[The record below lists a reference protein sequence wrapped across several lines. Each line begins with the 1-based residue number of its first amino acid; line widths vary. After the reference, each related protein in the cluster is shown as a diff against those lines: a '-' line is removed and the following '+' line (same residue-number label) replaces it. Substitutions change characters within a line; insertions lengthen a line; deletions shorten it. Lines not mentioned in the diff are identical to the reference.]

1 MSTDTST
8 VSEAAPTSCDEAAL
22 STRAKVRLRNRDI
35 LTSHGNIALRKA
47 AVEIIE
53 YALQAAN
60 PYPAVRRL
68 VQLDGHL
75 LSVGDLVFDLKRY
88 ERIFVLGAG
97 KASLPIAQAL
107 EDILGDR
114 ISDGLFVLK
123 HGSRADLNRT
133 AGSPPRVIYAAHPVP
148 DENGHRGAQ
157 AMMEMAEG
165 FAKNDLVFAGI
176 SGGSSALLPLPV
188 EGVSL
193 ADKQKVNQVLLHCGA
208 DIIEINAVRKH
219 LSRIKGGWLA
229 KAILPATLVN
239 VTVSDVVGDPLDY
252 ITGPTVADTSTFDD
266 ARGVLDRYE
275 LWAAFP
281 KSAADYLRSGGE
293 AQETP
298 KDFGDAPIYTFLIV
312 DSAAACLGAA
322 ERAAEL
328 GYEPMILTTMLKG
341 EAREAGTFFAAIA
354 NEIVRFGRPMSA
366 PCAIVAGGENTVTI
380 LGECGRGGPNQE
392 LALSACLDLVGL
404 ENVVLAAIDTDGTD
418 GPTDLAGGI
427 VDGSTLPAAQA
438 KGIDV
443 FRALHDHDA
452 SRVLQELGD
461 AIVTGHTGTNVN
473 DLRLLLVK
481 QKCQAPEQL
490 PFLHRGI

>member
-1 MSTDTST
+1 
-8 VSEAAPTSCDEAAL
+8 
-22 STRAKVRLRNRDI
+22 
-35 LTSHGNIALRKA
+35 
-47 AVEIIE
+47 VEIIE

-60 PYPAVRRL
+60 PYTAVRRL

-88 ERIFVLGAG
+88 ERVFVMGAG

-107 EDILGDR
+107 EDILGDH

-123 HGSRADLNRT
+123 HGSRANLNRT
-133 AGSPPRVIYAAHPVP
+133 KVIYAAHPVP
-148 DENGHRGAQ
+148 DENGHKGAQ
-157 AMMEMAEG
+157 AMMKMAEG
-165 FAKNDLVFAGI
+165 FAKNDLVLVGI

-193 ADKQKVNQVLLHCGA
+193 ADKQEVNQVLLHCGA
-208 DIIEINAVRKH
+208 DITEINAVRKH
-219 LSRIKGGWLA
+219 LS
-229 KAILPATLVN
+229 
-239 VTVSDVVGDPLDY
+239 TVP
-252 ITGPTVADTSTFDD
+252 DTSTFDD

-275 LWAAFP
+275 LWEAFP
-281 KSAADYLRSGGE
+281 ESAADYLRSGGE

-298 KDFGDAPIYTFLIV
+298 KDFGDAPVYTFLIV
-312 DSAAACLGAA
+312 DSTAACLGAA

-328 GYEPMILTTMLKG
+328 GYKPMILTTMLKG

-354 NEIVRFGRPMSA
+354 NEIVRFGRPISA

-380 LGECGRGGPNQE
+380 PDKYGKYGKGGGPNQE
-392 LALSACLDLVGL
+392 FALSACLDLVGL
-404 ENVVLAAIDTDGTD
+404 ENVVLVAIDTDGTD

-438 KGIDV
+438 KEIDV

-452 SRVLQELGD
+452 SRVLQDLGD
-461 AIVTGHTGTNVN
+461 AIITGHTGTNVN
-473 DLRLLLVK
+473 DLRLLLV
-481 QKCQAPEQL
+481 
-490 PFLHRGI
+490 G

>member
-8 VSEAAPTSCDEAAL
+8 VSEAVL
-22 STRAKVRLRNRDI
+22 STRAKVYLRNRDI

-53 YALQAAN
+53 HALQAAD
-60 PYPAVRRL
+60 PYTAVRRL

-75 LSVGDLVFDLKRY
+75 LSVGDLVFNLKLY
-88 ERIFVLGAG
+88 ERIFVMGAG

-133 AGSPPRVIYAAHPVP
+133 KVIYAAHPVP
-148 DENGHRGAQ
+148 DENGHKGAQ

-193 ADKQKVNQVLLHCGA
+193 ADKQRVNQVLLHCGA

-239 VTVSDVVGDPLDY
+239 LTVSDVVGDPLDY
-252 ITGPTVADTSTFDD
+252 ITGPTVPDTSTFDD
-266 ARGVLDRYE
+266 ARGVLNRYE
-275 LWAAFP
+275 L
-281 KSAADYLRSGGE
+281 
-293 AQETP
+293 
-298 KDFGDAPIYTFLIV
+298 
-312 DSAAACLGAA
+312 
-322 ERAAEL
+322 
-328 GYEPMILTTMLKG
+328 
-341 EAREAGTFFAAIA
+341 
-354 NEIVRFGRPMSA
+354 
-366 PCAIVAGGENTVTI
+366 
-380 LGECGRGGPNQE
+380 
-392 LALSACLDLVGL
+392 
-404 ENVVLAAIDTDGTD
+404 
-418 GPTDLAGGI
+418 
-427 VDGSTLPAAQA
+427 
-438 KGIDV
+438 
-443 FRALHDHDA
+443 
-452 SRVLQELGD
+452 
-461 AIVTGHTGTNVN
+461 
-473 DLRLLLVK
+473 
-481 QKCQAPEQL
+481 
-490 PFLHRGI
+490 

>member
-8 VSEAAPTSCDEAAL
+8 VSEAAL
-22 STRAKVRLRNRDI
+22 STRAKVHLRNRDI

-53 YALQAAN
+53 HALQAAN
-60 PYPAVRRL
+60 HYTAVRRL

-75 LSVGDLVFDLKRY
+75 LSVGDLIFDLKRY
-88 ERIFVLGAG
+88 ERIFVMGAG

-133 AGSPPRVIYAAHPVP
+133 KVIYAAHPVP
-148 DENGHRGAQ
+148 DENGHKGAQ

-239 VTVSDVVGDPLDY
+239 LTVSDVVGDPLDY
-252 ITGPTVADTSTFDD
+252 ITGPTVPDTSTFDD
-266 ARGVLDRYE
+266 ARGVLDRYK
-275 LWAAFP
+275 LWEAFP
-281 KSAADYLRSGGE
+281 ESATDYLRSGGE

-328 GYEPMILTTMLKG
+328 GYRPMILTTMLKG
-341 EAREAGTFFAAIA
+341 EARDAGTFFAAIA
-354 NEIVRFGRPMSA
+354 NEIVRFGRPTSA

-380 LGECGRGGPNQE
+380 TEKHGRYGKGGGPNQE
-392 LALSACLDLVGL
+392 FALSACLDLVGL
-404 ENVVLAAIDTDGTD
+404 ENVVLVAIDTDGTD

-438 KGIDV
+438 KEIDV

-461 AIVTGHTGTNVN
+461 AMVTGHTGTNVN
-473 DLRLLLVK
+473 DLRLLLV
-481 QKCQAPEQL
+481 
-490 PFLHRGI
+490 G

>member
-1 MSTDTST
+1 MSTDSST
-8 VSEAAPTSCDEAAL
+8 VSEAAL
-22 STRAKVRLRNRDI
+22 STRAKAHLRNRDI

-60 PYPAVRRL
+60 PYTAVRRL
-68 VQLDGHL
+68 MQLDGHL

-88 ERIFVLGAG
+88 ERIFVMGAG

-123 HGSRADLNRT
+123 HGSPVDLNRT
-133 AGSPPRVIYAAHPVP
+133 KVIYAAHPVP
-148 DENGHRGAQ
+148 DENGHKGAQ

-165 FAKNDLVFAGI
+165 FAKNDLVLVGI

-239 VTVSDVVGDPLDY
+239 LTVSDVVGDPLDY
-252 ITGPTVADTSTFDD
+252 ITGPTVPDTSTYDD

-275 LWAAFP
+275 LWEAFP
-281 KSAADYLRSGGE
+281 ESAADYLRSGGE

-312 DSAAACLGAA
+312 DSTAACLGAA

-328 GYEPMILTTMLKG
+328 GYKPMILTTMLKG

-380 LGECGRGGPNQE
+380 PGEYGRGGPNQE
-392 LALSACLDLVGL
+392 FALSACLDLIGL
-404 ENVVLAAIDTDGTD
+404 ENIVLVAIDTDGTD

-461 AIVTGHTGTNVN
+461 AMVTGHTGTNVN
-473 DLRLLLVK
+473 DLRLLLV
-481 QKCQAPEQL
+481 
-490 PFLHRGI
+490 G

>member
-1 MSTDTST
+1 MPVTTS
-8 VSEAAPTSCDEAAL
+8 EGPTTRAGM
-22 STRAKVRLRNRDI
+22 STRAKVHLRNRDI

-68 VQLDGHL
+68 VQPCTCRTGQVLDGHL
-75 LSVGDLVFDLKRY
+75 LSVGDLVFDLKLY
-88 ERIFVLGAG
+88 ERIFAMGAG

-123 HGSRADLNRT
+123 HGSLADLNRT
-133 AGSPPRVIYAAHPVP
+133 EVIYAAHPVP

-188 EGVSL
+188 DGVSL
-193 ADKQKVNQVLLHCGA
+193 ADKQRVNQVLLHCGA

-239 VTVSDVVGDPLDY
+239 LTVSDVVGDPLDY

-275 LWAAFP
+275 LWEALP
-281 KSAADYLRSGGE
+281 ESAADYLRSGGE

-328 GYEPMILTTMLKG
+328 GYKPMILTTMLKG

-366 PCAIVAGGENTVTI
+366 PCAIV
-380 LGECGRGGPNQE
+380 
-392 LALSACLDLVGL
+392 S
-404 ENVVLAAIDTDGTD
+404 
-418 GPTDLAGGI
+418 
-427 VDGSTLPAAQA
+427 
-438 KGIDV
+438 
-443 FRALHDHDA
+443 
-452 SRVLQELGD
+452 
-461 AIVTGHTGTNVN
+461 
-473 DLRLLLVK
+473 
-481 QKCQAPEQL
+481 
-490 PFLHRGI
+490 

>member
-8 VSEAAPTSCDEAAL
+8 VSEAAL
-22 STRAKVRLRNRDI
+22 STRAKVHLRNRDI

-53 YALQAAN
+53 YALQAAS

-88 ERIFVLGAG
+88 ERIFVMGAG

-133 AGSPPRVIYAAHPVP
+133 KVIYAAHPVP
-148 DENGHRGAQ
+148 DENGHKGAQ

-239 VTVSDVVGDPLDY
+239 LTVSDVVGDPLDY
-252 ITGPTVADTSTFDD
+252 ITGPTVPDTSTFDD
-266 ARGVLDRYE
+266 ARGVLDRYK
-275 LWAAFP
+275 LWEAFP
-281 KSAADYLRSGGE
+281 ESAADYLRSGGE

-298 KDFGDAPIYTFLIV
+298 KDFRDAPIYTFLIV
-312 DSAAACLGAA
+312 DSTAACLGAA

-328 GYEPMILTTMLKG
+328 GYKPMILTTMLKG
-341 EAREAGTFFAAIA
+341 EARDAGTFFAAIA
-354 NEIVRFGRPMSA
+354 NEIVRFGRPTSA
-366 PCAIVAGGENTVTI
+366 PCAIVAGGENTVTVT
-380 LGECGRGGPNQE
+380 EKHGRYGKGGGPNQE
-392 LALSACLDLVGL
+392 FALSACLDLVGL
-404 ENVVLAAIDTDGTD
+404 ENVVLVAIDTDGTD

-438 KGIDV
+438 KEIDV

-461 AIVTGHTGTNVN
+461 AMVTGHTGTNVN
-473 DLRLLLVK
+473 DLRLLLV
-481 QKCQAPEQL
+481 
-490 PFLHRGI
+490 G

>member
-8 VSEAAPTSCDEAAL
+8 GL
-22 STRAKVRLRNRDI
+22 SARAKVYLRNRDI

-60 PYPAVRRL
+60 PYTAVRRL

-88 ERIFVLGAG
+88 ERVFVVGAG

-133 AGSPPRVIYAAHPVP
+133 KVIYAAHPVP
-148 DENGHRGAQ
+148 DENGRKGAQ

-165 FAKNDLVFAGI
+165 FAKNDLVLVGI

-208 DIIEINAVRKH
+208 DITEINAVRKH

-239 VTVSDVVGDPLDY
+239 LTVSDVVGDPLDY
-252 ITGPTVADTSTFDD
+252 ITGPTVPDTSTFDD

-275 LWAAFP
+275 LWEAFP
-281 KSAADYLRSGGE
+281 ESAADYLRSGGE

-312 DSAAACLGAA
+312 DSTAACLGAA

-328 GYEPMILTTMLKG
+328 GYKPMILTTMLKG
-341 EAREAGTFFAAIA
+341 EAREAGTFFAAVA

-380 LGECGRGGPNQE
+380 PDKYGKGGGPNQE
-392 LALSACLDLVGL
+392 FALSACLDLVGL
-404 ENVVLAAIDTDGTD
+404 ENVVLVAIDTDGTD

-438 KGIDV
+438 KEIDV

-461 AIVTGHTGTNVN
+461 AMVTGHTGTNVN
-473 DLRLLLVK
+473 DLRLLLV
-481 QKCQAPEQL
+481 
-490 PFLHRGI
+490 G

>member
-1 MSTDTST
+1 M
-8 VSEAAPTSCDEAAL
+8 
-22 STRAKVRLRNRDI
+22 STRAKAHLRNRDI

-88 ERIFVLGAG
+88 ERIFVMGAG

-123 HGSRADLNRT
+123 HGSRADLNR
-133 AGSPPRVIYAAHPVP
+133 AKVIHAAHPVP

-157 AMMEMAEG
+157 AMLEMAEG
-165 FAKNDLVFAGI
+165 CAKNDLVFAGI

-239 VTVSDVVGDPLDY
+239 LTVSDVVGDPLDY
-252 ITGPTVADTSTFDD
+252 ITGPTVPDTSTFDD
-266 ARGVLDRYE
+266 ARGVLDRYK
-275 LWAAFP
+275 LWGAFP
-281 KSAADYLRSGGE
+281 QSAANYLRSGGE

-354 NEIVRFGRPMSA
+354 SEIVRFGRPMSA

-380 LGECGRGGPNQE
+380 AGECGRGGPNQE
-392 LALSACLDLVGL
+392 FALSACLDLVGL

-418 GPTDLAGGI
+418 GPTDLAGGV
-427 VDGSTLPAAQA
+427 VDGATLPAAQA

-461 AIVTGHTGTNVN
+461 ALVTGHTGTNVN
-473 DLRLLLVK
+473 DLRLLLVE
-481 QKCQAPEQL
+481 QKCQAPEQSS
-490 PFLHRGI
+490 FLHRGI

>member
-8 VSEAAPTSCDEAAL
+8 GL
-22 STRAKVRLRNRDI
+22 STRAKVYLRNRDI

-60 PYPAVRRL
+60 PYTAVRRL

-88 ERIFVLGAG
+88 ERVFVMGAG

-133 AGSPPRVIYAAHPVP
+133 KVIYAAHPVP
-148 DENGHRGAQ
+148 DENGHKGAQ

-165 FAKNDLVFAGI
+165 FAKNDLVFVGI

-208 DIIEINAVRKH
+208 DITEINAVRKH

-239 VTVSDVVGDPLDY
+239 LTVSDVVGDPLDY
-252 ITGPTVADTSTFDD
+252 ITGPTVPDTSTFDD

-275 LWAAFP
+275 LWEAFP
-281 KSAADYLRSGGE
+281 ESAADYLRSGGE

-298 KDFGDAPIYTFLIV
+298 KDFGDAPVYTFLIV
-312 DSAAACLGAA
+312 DSTAACLGAA

-328 GYEPMILTTMLKG
+328 GYKPMILTTMLKG

-380 LGECGRGGPNQE
+380 PGEYGRGGPNQE

-404 ENVVLAAIDTDGTD
+404 ENVVLVAIDTDGTD

-438 KGIDV
+438 KEIDV

-461 AIVTGHTGTNVN
+461 AIITGHTGTNVN
-473 DLRLLLVK
+473 DLRLLLV
-481 QKCQAPEQL
+481 
-490 PFLHRGI
+490 G

>member
-1 MSTDTST
+1 MH
-8 VSEAAPTSCDEAAL
+8 
-22 STRAKVRLRNRDI
+22 LRNRDI

-133 AGSPPRVIYAAHPVP
+133 KVIHAAHPVP
-148 DENGHRGAQ
+148 DENGHKGAQ

-165 FAKNDLVFAGI
+165 FAKNDLVFVGI

-193 ADKQKVNQVLLHCGA
+193 ADKQQVNQVLLHCGA

-239 VTVSDVVGDPLDY
+239 LTVSDVVGDPLDY

-266 ARGVLDRYE
+266 ARGVLDRYK
-275 LWAAFP
+275 LWEAFP
-281 KSAADYLRSGGE
+281 ESAADYLRSGGE

-298 KDFGDAPIYTFLIV
+298 KDFGDAPIHTVLIV
-312 DSAAACLGAA
+312 DSTAACLGAA

-328 GYEPMILTTMLKG
+328 GYRPMILTTMLKG
-341 EAREAGTFFAAIA
+341 EAREGGTFFAAIA

-380 LGECGRGGPNQE
+380 PDKYGKYGEGGGPNQE
-392 LALSACLDLVGL
+392 FALSACLDLVGL
-404 ENVVLAAIDTDGTD
+404 ENVVLVAIDTDGTD

-427 VDGSTLPAAQA
+427 VGGRTLPAAKA
-438 KGIDV
+438 KDIDV

-452 SRVLQELGD
+452 SRVLQEIGD
-461 AIVTGHTGTNVN
+461 AVITGHTGTNVN
-473 DLRLLLVK
+473 DLRLLLV
-481 QKCQAPEQL
+481 
-490 PFLHRGI
+490 G